1 MLEDRRDQLP
11 PGQQLLRPGRW
22 PPVGEKPPT
31 GPLKTWTLQLRGLF
45 KTPRRLT
52 LEQLLA
58 EPLEDQS
65 IDIHCVTRWS
75 RLGVP
80 FRGIPLARLLSP
92 EQIEPRARYVSFV
105 ARSLRGH
112 SSSVSLEVAQTALLA
127 FYAEGKLL
135 SAEYGGPVR
144 VIVPDRYFYK
154 SVKWLEAIELLEEDQ
169 LGYWEQDAGY
179 HNRAD
184 PWLEERYLA
193 SGINKQQA
201 NQLIASRNF
210 SDLDLMGIDA
220 SNRDLSSLTA
230 TNALLRNANFTKSNL
245 MAANFNGA
253 NLANAHFVDANLQN
267 ALLQGADLEGANLVG
282 ADLRGADLRDASLF
296 GADFISLSDPERHA
310 ILNTE
315 TLLSRA
321 QIKLLA
327 DQQEAFLEDKTTLS

>member
-1 MLEDRRDQLP
+1 MLEDRRGKLP

-31 GPLKTWTLQLRGLF
+31 GPFKPWTLQLRGLF
-45 KTPRRLT
+45 ITPRRLT

-105 ARSLRGH
+105 ARSSRSH

-127 FYAEGKLL
+127 LYAEGTPL

-144 VIVPDRYFYK
+144 VVVPDRYFYK

-179 HNRAD
+179 HNHAD
-184 PWLEERYLA
+184 PWLEERYLV
-193 SGINKQQA
+193 SGVNKQQA
-201 NQLIASRNF
+201 NQLIASRDF

-245 MAANFNGA
+245 KGANFNGA
-253 NLANAHFVDANLQN
+253 NLANAHFVNANLQN

-296 GADFISLSDPERHA
+296 GADFISLRDPERHA
-310 ILNTE
+310 ILNNE

-321 QIKLLA
+321 QIELLA
-327 DQQEAFLEDKTTLS
+327 DQQEAFLKDKTTLP

>member
-31 GPLKTWTLQLRGLF
+31 GRSKPWTLQLRGLF

-58 EPLEDQS
+58 APLEDQS

-267 ALLQGADLEGANLVG
+267 ALMQGADLEGANLVG

-296 GADFISLSDPERHA
+296 GADFISLRDPERHA
-310 ILNTE
+310 ILNNK

-321 QIKLLA
+321 QIELLA
-327 DQQEAFLEDKTTLS
+327 DQQEAFLKDKTTLL